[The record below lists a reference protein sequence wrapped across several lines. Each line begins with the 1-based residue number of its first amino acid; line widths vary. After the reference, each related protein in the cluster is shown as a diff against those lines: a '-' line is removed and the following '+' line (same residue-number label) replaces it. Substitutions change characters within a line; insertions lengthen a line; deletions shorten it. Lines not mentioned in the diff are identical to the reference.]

1 MRAGGYSTPFAIRRT
16 ARRGGANTMRGVPT
30 EPAPGT
36 EPRSLSLAIL
46 KKPTAAFLVVLMAV
60 GSVVLWIG
68 IPVAWIWGVSQAV
81 DTTQPQ
87 FGPYLAILFGV
98 PTTMF
103 IFGRVLFRLN
113 QTYERVTGQTSEVR
127 VPLPWMRS
135 MRGERTSGRRT
146 TVLEFVMI
154 VSVGL
159 CLFFFSIWFFFFA
172 GSSLP
177 N

>member
-1 MRAGGYSTPFAIRRT
+1 MP
-16 ARRGGANTMRGVPT
+16 GVPND
-30 EPAPGT
+30 PAPAA
-36 EPRSLSLAIL
+36 EPRSISLAIL
-46 KKPTAAFLVVLMAV
+46 KKPTAALLVVLMAL
-60 GSVVLWIG
+60 GSIVLWIG

-87 FGPYLAILFGV
+87 FGPYMAILFGV

-103 IFGRVLFRLN
+103 VFGRLLFRLN
-113 QTYERVTGQTSEVR
+113 TTYERVTGQTSEVR
-127 VPLPWMRS
+127 VQLPWMRS

-154 VSVGL
+154 ASVGI
-159 CLFFFSIWFFFFA
+159 CLVAFAIWFFLFA